1 VRPRTPDSDF
11 IGQTFGQ
18 LTVLEMRPNKG
29 KDRQA
34 FVRCECGTEKQVY
47 LSSLKS
53 GNAIS
58 CGCVRNQ
65 KATARLRKYQSE
77 NKTRP
82 RNASGMPI
90 KEPRMPRLEN
100 RSLDA
105 ATRRLLTARW

>member
-1 VRPRTPDSDF
+1 VRPKTPDSDF

-29 KDRQA
+29 GCRQA
-34 FVRCECGTEKQVY
+34 FVRCECGTEKEVY

-77 NKTRP
+77 NKTKGRP
-82 RNASGMPI
+82 RTCARILPFST
-90 KEPRMPRLEN
+90 K
-100 RSLDA
+100 RSSLGA
-105 ATRRLLTARW
+105 AA